1 MTRNATGF
9 TLVEMLVTIA
19 LMGLMAVICWR
30 GLDYVAGQRAE
41 VERETGELARIVR
54 TFAQLE
60 RDLAER
66 LPDTALPPRAPAGQL
81 PLALALAAAD
91 GNVQLEIQ
99 RFAAQ
104 PDGAPRA
111 LRVLY
116 RLNETGLVRSTR
128 PLEETRAAGAEV
140 LLLPGA
146 FALQVRVYAGGFWV
160 QPGTSSAV
168 QPPVRAT
175 AIEFALNDGKG
186 ARYVKVLPL

>member
-1 MTRNATGF
+1 
-9 TLVEMLVTIA
+9 MLVTVA

-30 GLDYVAGQRAE
+30 GLDYVALQRAE

-54 TFAQLE
+54 AFSQLE

-66 LPDTALPPRAPAGQL
+66 LPDTALPPRSPASQL
-81 PLALALAAAD
+81 PLALALAPAD
-91 GNVQLEIQ
+91 DNVELEIQ

-104 PDGAPRA
+104 PAGAPHA
-111 LRVLY
+111 LRVRY
-116 RLNETGLVRSTR
+116 RVGAGGLVRSTR
-128 PLEETRAAGAEV
+128 PLDEPRAAGAEV

-146 FALQVRVYAGGFWV
+146 SALQVRVHAGGFWV
-160 QPGTSSAV
+160 QPGSGPAV

-175 AIEFALNDGKG
+175 AIEFAVNDSRG